1 MPVQYHYEKNNKAQP
16 LPISAGMI
24 TLNKIPHYR

>member
-1 MPVQYHYEKNNKAQP
+1 MPVQCHYEKKNKAQP

-24 TLNKIPHYR
+24 TLDKIPH